1 MVKVTCNK
9 NDLSVEIHTDNITE
23 DIYEV
28 NELLNLARQ
37 YGAKVDIVNS
47 MVNPIYYGWHDIE
60 VPMDC
65 VSENFIKEVLT
76 IND

>member
-1 MVKVTCNK
+1 MVKITCNK
-9 NDLSVEIHTDNITE
+9 NDLSVEIHTDNISE

-37 YGAKVDIVNS
+37 YGAKVDIEP
-47 MVNPIYYGWHDIE
+47 MNPMDYGWCGIE

-65 VSENFIKEVLT
+65 VSESFIKEVLT
-76 IND
+76 IKNK

>member
-9 NDLSVEIHTDNITE
+9 NDLSVEIHTDNISE
-23 DIYEV
+23 DIHEV

-37 YGAKVDIVNS
+37 YGAKVNIIKP
-47 MVNPIYYGWHDIE
+47 MNPIYYGWSDIE

-65 VSENFIKEVLT
+65 ISEKFIKEVL
-76 IND
+76 NG